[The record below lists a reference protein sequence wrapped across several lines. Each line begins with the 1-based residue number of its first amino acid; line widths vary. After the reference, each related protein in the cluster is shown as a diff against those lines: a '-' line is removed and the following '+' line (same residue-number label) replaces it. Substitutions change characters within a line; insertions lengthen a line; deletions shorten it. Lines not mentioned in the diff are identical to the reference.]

1 LGVVHA
7 SDAAACAE
15 AAAMVAGAIT
25 LVDSPP
31 AGARVVEA
39 IVGVAG
45 FCRPPAC
52 RRCRSASKLAAYD
65 GGSASKLAAY
75 DGGARAL
82 TLSQPFGKRAAM
94 VGPGLEPALFV
105 GAQRKPAIGDRD
117 RDQVGTI
124 RIEENV
130 THNVFDRI
138 SGTEAMFVEIRLP

>member
-1 LGVVHA
+1 MEAGAPLGVVHA

-31 AGARVVEA
+31 AGARLVEA

-75 DGGARAL
+75 
-82 TLSQPFGKRAAM
+82 
-94 VGPGLEPALFV
+94 V
-105 GAQRKPAIGDRD
+105 
-117 RDQVGTI
+117 
-124 RIEENV
+124 
-130 THNVFDRI
+130 
-138 SGTEAMFVEIRLP
+138 